1 MKNPKLYRLIFEQEE
16 APPPSSNLKDP
27 PEGNVKFKG
36 NPGARKSSDSVD
48 DQIDSLILMYEQKS
62 IRDEEDKL
70 FESIFKKSL
79 KMLLEQEEPIEDE
92 PAADDTAADA
102 TTTDSPTGSETAG
115 DVPPAN
121 KDLVP
126 DLDVDAY
133 TRRVARLVM
142 NHRNLL
148 RIEDVIINR
157 AKNFLDENYGDAF
170 VSKYLEDLENK
181 YGIEISELPEDE
193 EEIDAPFAI
202 GANPAGAGMSG
213 GG

>member
-1 MKNPKLYRLIFEQEE
+1 MLI
-16 APPPSSNLKDP
+16 
-27 PEGNVKFKG
+27 
-36 NPGARKSSDSVD
+36 
-48 DQIDSLILMYEQKS
+48 
-62 IRDEEDKL
+62 
-70 FESIFKKSL
+70 
-79 KMLLEQEEPIEDE
+79 EQEEPAE
-92 PAADDTAADA
+92 DDTAADA
-102 TTTDSPTGSETAG
+102 TTSDEPSGSEAAG
-115 DVPPAN
+115 DVPPAES
-121 KDLVP
+121 DIVP

-133 TRRVARLVM
+133 TRRIARLVM

-170 VSKYLEDLENK
+170 VAKYLEDLEVK
-181 YGIEISELPEDE
+181 FGIEISEFPEEE